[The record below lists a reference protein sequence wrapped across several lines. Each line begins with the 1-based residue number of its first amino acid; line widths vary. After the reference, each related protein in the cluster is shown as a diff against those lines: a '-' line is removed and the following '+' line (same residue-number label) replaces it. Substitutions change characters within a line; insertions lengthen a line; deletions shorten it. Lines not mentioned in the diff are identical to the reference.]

1 MEPEKQNEIIISL
14 LARLTFGES
23 KIKNIVSSNKR
34 QGSSWVKAYN
44 ACDGKKGVGE
54 IAKVAGVSQPTAT
67 VTLKSW
73 EEEGIVYNV
82 GSETK
87 PRYKRILKTH

>member
-1 MEPEKQNEIIISL
+1 MDSEKQNEIIIGL

-23 KIKNIVSSNKR
+23 KIKHIVSSNKR
-34 QGSSWVKAYN
+34 QGSSWTKAYN

-54 IAKVAGVSQPTAT
+54 IAKIAGVSQPTAT

-73 EEEGIVYNV
+73 EEEGIVYNA
-82 GSETK
+82 GAETK
-87 PRYKRILKTH
+87 PKYKRLLKIH

>member
-1 MEPEKQNEIIISL
+1 MEQEKQNEIIIGL
-14 LARLTFGES
+14 LARLTFGEA

-34 QGSSWVKAYN
+34 QGSYWTKAYN

-54 IAKVAGVSQPTAT
+54 IAKIAGVSQPTAT

-73 EEEGIVYNV
+73 EEGGIVYNS
-82 GSETK
+82 GSDAK
-87 PRYKRILKTH
+87 PKYKRLLKIN